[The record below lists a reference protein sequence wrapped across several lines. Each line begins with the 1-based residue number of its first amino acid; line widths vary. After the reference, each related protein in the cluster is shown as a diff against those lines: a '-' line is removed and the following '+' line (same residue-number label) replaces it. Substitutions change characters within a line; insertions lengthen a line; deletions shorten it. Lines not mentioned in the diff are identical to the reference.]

1 MDNYASGGV
10 GAVSVLVLGLLYKL
24 YQIINHR
31 RIRSNC
37 CGKIFVV
44 AIDIDSTST
53 TPRQNQILPEQSLI
67 NSEQAVINKIKVP
80 ELSAK
85 V

>member
-67 NSEQAVINKIKVP
+67 NSEQPVINQIKVP

>member
-67 NSEQAVINKIKVP
+67 KSDQPVINQIKVP

>member
-10 GAVSVLVLGLLYKL
+10 GAVSVLVLGLLYKV

-44 AIDIDSTST
+44 ALDIDET
-53 TPRQNQILPEQSLI
+53 TPRQNQIVPEQSLI
-67 NSEQAVINKIKVP
+67 NSEQPVINQIKVP
-80 ELSAK
+80 KISAT

>member
-10 GAVSVLVLGLLYKL
+10 GAVSVLALGLLYKL

-44 AIDIDSTST
+44 ALDIDET
-53 TPRQNQILPEQSLI
+53 TPRQNQIVPEQSLI
-67 NSEQAVINKIKVP
+67 NSEQPVINQIKVP
-80 ELSAK
+80 KISAT